1 MSQVKFQGNAGG
13 SGSVTIQSP
22 NTNSAYTQTLT
33 AGTGTIPVTSSG
45 GIALITGAPIYEN
58 TQTVGTSYSITS
70 GSSAMSAGPITLS
83 SGVTVT
89 LPSGSRWVI
98 V

>member
-1 MSQVKFQGNAGG
+1 MSQVKLTGNASG

-22 NTNSAYTQTLT
+22 NTNSAYTQTLQ
-33 AGTGTIPVTSSG
+33 AVTGTIPSTSG
-45 GIALITGAPIYEN
+45 GVALITGAPIYEN
-58 TQTVGTSYSITS
+58 TQTVSTSYSITS
-70 GSSAMSAGPITLS
+70 GSSAMSAGPITLG

-89 LPSGSRWVI
+89 LPAGSRWVI

>member
-1 MSQVKFQGNAGG
+1 MSQVKFSGNASG

-45 GIALITGAPIYEN
+45 DIALITGAPIYEN

-70 GSSAMSAGPITLS
+70 GSSASSAGPITLS
-83 SGVTVT
+83 AGVTVT
-89 LPSGSRWVI
+89 IPSGSRWVI
-98 V
+98 I